1 MSGLIQDL
9 RYAARQLRNSPG
21 FTAVVVLTLAL
32 GIGANTTIFSV
43 ANAVL
48 LRALPYHEPDRLA
61 LLWSFDRENP
71 RGQLSFT
78 DIDDYRTQSRSFE
91 NVVSFGDWNAVFSD
105 SGTPERIAGMQV
117 GEGYLSLMRVKPLLG
132 RDFLPEE
139 QIEGKDQVVILS
151 YGLWQRRFGSD
162 REIVGRSITLS
173 GRPYIVVGVT
183 PKDFPALPPSLVSN
197 GAQFYRPEADKRDD
211 NERLS
216 RHLRAIARL
225 KPAVSFE
232 TAQSELNVINQR
244 MAKLFPRDY
253 ASTGVRVVKL
263 QDDIAGNLR
272 SALLVLIGAVGFL
285 LLIACA
291 NVANLLLARS
301 AARQREVAVRTAL
314 GASRLRL
321 VRQALTEGLLLALGG
336 GTLSVLLAAWVTS
349 LTAVVGVKVIPQL
362 LGVRIDS
369 RVLGF
374 TAGISLLTGIVFGLA
389 PALHASAL
397 DVNETLKEGAKGSR
411 GTRHGVVGKVLVVSE
426 IALSLMLLAGA
437 GLLVRTLGKLNDV
450 YPGFRSQ
457 NVLSMS
463 IGLPSVTYPEGSAKS
478 VSFYRDLLDQVSA
491 LPGVQSAAAVSIL
504 PLGGDFDTVATE
516 VGGRDYGPGEE
527 PYPERYRVTP
537 GYFRTLEIELVGGR
551 TFSAADTA
559 ESPLVVVVS
568 ETAAARWWPHEDPIG
583 KRVRLPAGMDKI
595 WRTVVGV
602 VRDVKQSGLDAPR
615 TMQIYVPHAQSGSDF
630 MALVVRTGQ
639 HPLDYT
645 AEIRRRISALDKN
658 LAVSDVATLDE
669 VVSDSMA
676 SRRFSAILLGS
687 FAGLGLLLASLG
699 VYGILS
705 YSVSRRTAEIGIR
718 MALGAVPN
726 DVLLLIL
733 KLGLRQTLLGV
744 AVGTAAALALTRL
757 MSGLLFEVS
766 PADPVV
772 FVGSASLLAAVA
784 SMAGYIPARRA
795 AGVDPM
801 VALRDE

>member
-1 MSGLIQDL
+1 
-9 RYAARQLRNSPG
+9 
-21 FTAVVVLTLAL
+21 
-32 GIGANTTIFSV
+32 
-43 ANAVL
+43 
-48 LRALPYHEPDRLA
+48 
-61 LLWSFDRENP
+61 
-71 RGQLSFT
+71 
-78 DIDDYRTQSRSFE
+78 
-91 NVVSFGDWNAVFSD
+91 
-105 SGTPERIAGMQV
+105 
-117 GEGYLSLMRVKPLLG
+117 
-132 RDFLPEE
+132 
-139 QIEGKDQVVILS
+139 
-151 YGLWQRRFGSD
+151 
-162 REIVGRSITLS
+162 
-173 GRPYIVVGVT
+173 
-183 PKDFPALPPSLVSN
+183 
-197 GAQFYRPEADKRDD
+197 
-211 NERLS
+211 
-216 RHLRAIARL
+216 
-225 KPAVSFE
+225 
-232 TAQSELNVINQR
+232 
-244 MAKLFPRDY
+244 
-253 ASTGVRVVKL
+253 
-263 QDDIAGNLR
+263 
-272 SALLVLIGAVGFL
+272 
-285 LLIACA
+285 
-291 NVANLLLARS
+291 
-301 AARQREVAVRTAL
+301 
-314 GASRLRL
+314 
-321 VRQALTEGLLLALGG
+321 
-336 GTLSVLLAAWVTS
+336 
-349 LTAVVGVKVIPQL
+349 
-362 LGVRIDS
+362 
-369 RVLGF
+369 
-374 TAGISLLTGIVFGLA
+374 
-389 PALHASAL
+389 
-397 DVNETLKEGAKGSR
+397 
-411 GTRHGVVGKVLVVSE
+411 
-426 IALSLMLLAGA
+426 
-437 GLLVRTLGKLNDV
+437 VRTLGKLNDV

-551 TFSAADTA
+551 AFSAADTA